1 MLITAIFLGI
11 LEGLTEFLPVSS
23 TGHLILVVDMFGLN
37 MPPGKVFEISIQL
50 GAILAIC
57 WLYRAAIIGVLK
69 GLMGV
74 RQSDVSQ
81 AVRISS
87 AYEKESCSG
96 DNAALTLGAKS
107 DGKVLITPLLALRF
121 TLNLIIAFF
130 PAALLGLLFHHAIK
144 AHLFNATSVSI
155 MLVLGGFAIL
165 AIERFKPAPRIF
177 DVDHIGLKTALKIG
191 LFQAMA
197 LVPGVSRSGAT
208 IMGSLLMG
216 LDRKAAAEFSF
227 FLAIPTMF
235 AATLFDLLDSLH
247 ELSSDN
253 LVMISVG
260 FISAFI
266 TALFV
271 VRAAISFISKYGF
284 SVFAYYRIALGLGML
299 EFIYWG

>member
-69 GLMGV
+69 GLLGV
-74 RQSDVSQ
+74 RQNDVSQ

-107 DGKVLITPLLALRF
+107 EGKVVITPLLALRF

-144 AHLFNATSVSI
+144 EHLFNATSVSI
-155 MLVLGGFAIL
+155 MLVMGGFAIL
-165 AIERFKPAPRIF
+165 LIERLKPAPRIF

-191 LFQAMA
+191 LFQALA

-260 FISAFI
+260 FISAFV

-299 EFIYWG
+299 GFIYWG